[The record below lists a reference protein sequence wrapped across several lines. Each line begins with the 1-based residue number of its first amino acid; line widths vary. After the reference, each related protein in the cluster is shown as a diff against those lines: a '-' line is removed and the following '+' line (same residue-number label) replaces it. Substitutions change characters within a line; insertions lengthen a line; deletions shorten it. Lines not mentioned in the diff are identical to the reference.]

1 MLTIEV
7 FGNDLYEIK
16 HLVLDYNGTLARD
29 GVLLEG
35 VSSRLQSLSPTLNIH
50 VISADTFGTV
60 QEQLSGIDCTI
71 KIINS
76 QEQDQAKAE
85 FIEELNPRN
94 VAAIGNGRND
104 VLMIKK
110 SRLGMVVLGEEGAA
124 GAALGA
130 ADIVGTNI
138 CHLLDLLLHPFRLKA
153 TLRN

>member
-7 FGNDLYEIK
+7 FGNELYEIK

-29 GVLLEG
+29 GVLLDG
-35 VSSRLQSLSPTLNIH
+35 VSSRLQSLTPTLNIH
-50 VISADTFGTV
+50 VISADTFGSV
-60 QEQLSGIDCTI
+60 QKQLSGIDCTI

-76 QEQDQAKAE
+76 RDQDQAKAA
-85 FIEELNPRN
+85 FIEELNPRY

-110 SRLGMVVLGEEGAA
+110 SRLGMVVIGAEGAA
-124 GAALGA
+124 GAALGE
-130 ADIVGTNI
+130 ADIVGTDI
-138 CHLLDLLLHPFRLKA
+138 RHLLDLLLHPLRLKA